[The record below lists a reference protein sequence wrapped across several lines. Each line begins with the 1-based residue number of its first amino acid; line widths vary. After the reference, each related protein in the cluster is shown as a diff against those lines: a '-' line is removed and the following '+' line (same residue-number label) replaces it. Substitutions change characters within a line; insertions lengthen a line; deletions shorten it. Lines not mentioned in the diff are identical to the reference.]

1 MKKLILM
8 LMLFAPMTMFA
19 QQAKFGHCDTQQIM
33 TAMPEFIKARGE
45 VEIVQKQ
52 KEDELKAMQDEF
64 QRKVEE
70 YQKTQSTMNETKRK
84 ETEESLAQMQQ
95 KLQQNA
101 YTREQA
107 EQVQAG
113 LQKQGADAVGSCFT
127 NISHVITNQTFF
139 IQYNSHPEGCQ
150 SRAIFRGPPAMGSAL
165 RRQSLPAAAEH
176 CRNNSHILSISRRG
190 RNANFFS

>member
-52 KEDELKAMQDEF
+52 KEDELKE
-64 QRKVEE
+64 
-70 YQKTQSTMNETKRK
+70 

-95 KLQQNA
+95 KLQQTYQDGSQEIEKLSQEKMAPIRQKLVNA
-101 YTREQA
+101 IQ
-107 EQVQAG
+107 
-113 LQKQGADAVGSCFT
+113 AVGKAGGYVY
-127 NISHVITNQTFF
+127 IMDV
-139 IQYNSHPEGCQ
+139 NSGIPYV
-150 SRAIFRGPPAMGSAL
+150 STT
-165 RRQSLPAAAEH
+165 
-176 CRNNSHILSISRRG
+176 LSKDLTTEIKAQLSKMK
-190 RNANFFS
+190 

>member
-95 KLQQNA
+95 KLQQ
-101 YTREQA
+101 T
-107 EQVQAG
+107 
-113 LQKQGADAVGSCFT
+113 
-127 NISHVITNQTFF
+127 
-139 IQYNSHPEGCQ
+139 
-150 SRAIFRGPPAMGSAL
+150 
-165 RRQSLPAAAEH
+165 
-176 CRNNSHILSISRRG
+176 
-190 RNANFFS
+190 